1 MTGKKLWNKNY
12 ILVLTVCALAAFT
25 HNAFTT
31 MFPIYVLDI
40 GGSNKDTGLMMAA
53 LTVAGMVTRLFAG
66 RLIDSWGRKKTFV
79 LGSILFTLNTL
90 GYCFVTNMTG
100 IYILRFMNGVTQGI
114 YFSPPATI
122 IADNTPEDKL
132 VDAMSYFGIASSI
145 AIAIAPTAGSVIYA
159 SIGPVAFFA
168 VSTVFAALSALCCL
182 FIKETYHPEKKVPAQ
197 QLSIKKLASD
207 TFEFTALLPAA
218 ISFFIMFGSSS
229 VSNFLLP
236 CGVERNI
243 SSISLYFTV
252 NSVTVIILRLFMGRI
267 AEKFSGRTLISV
279 GLVLISAGIVIIAV
293 ANSLVLVLA
302 ASVLIA
308 IGTTFATQLLQI
320 QILSG
325 AANSRRGAANA
336 TLAFFQDIGTGMG
349 AAVWGGITDIGYGV
363 VYGLSAMVTMLGLGV
378 HAVGNRKKNNGVN

>member
-168 VSTVFAALSALCCL
+168 VSSVFAALSALCCL
-182 FIKETYHPEKKVPAQ
+182 FIKETSITRRKKFPH
-197 QLSIKKLASD
+197 
-207 TFEFTALLPAA
+207 
-218 ISFFIMFGSSS
+218 SSS
-229 VSNFLLP
+229 AS
-236 CGVERNI
+236 R
-243 SSISLYFTV
+243 SLRPIPL
-252 NSVTVIILRLFMGRI
+252 NSPRCFRLRYP
-267 AEKFSGRTLISV
+267 
-279 GLVLISAGIVIIAV
+279 
-293 ANSLVLVLA
+293 SLSCLA
-302 ASVLIA
+302 AAPFRTSC
-308 IGTTFATQLLQI
+308 FR
-320 QILSG
+320 
-325 AANSRRGAANA
+325 AAWKEISQA
-336 TLAFFQDIGTGMG
+336 
-349 AAVWGGITDIGYGV
+349 
-363 VYGLSAMVTMLGLGV
+363 
-378 HAVGNRKKNNGVN
+378 